1 MLRLIY
7 AVALGLVG
15 AGIVHIVILL
25 LLPYY
30 AERDAWTLISEAGPE
45 YSMVQLN
52 RSAAGATVLSDADP
66 LFEVGACRFDLAQGM
81 VHISA
86 AERMPYWSL
95 SLFDRRGIN
104 IYSLND
110 RAASDGALDVV
121 IATPAQLLEL
131 RKAAPEEY
139 ADSVIVEAAAD
150 EAIAVVRSFV
160 PDISWRP
167 SVERNLA
174 ATTCELVAA
183 L

>member
-1 MLRLIY
+1 MLKVIY
-7 AVALGLVG
+7 AVLVGIVG
-15 AGIVHIVILL
+15 AGIVHIVVLL

-52 RSAAGATVLSDADP
+52 RTAAAATVLSDADP

-81 VHISA
+81 VHISGS
-86 AERMPYWSL
+86 ERMPYWSL

-110 RAASDGALDVV
+110 RTATDGVLDVV
-121 IATPAQLLEL
+121 IATPAQLLEF
-131 RKAAPEEY
+131 RRSAPEEY
-139 ADSVIVEAAAD
+139 AESVVVEADAS

-160 PDISWRP
+160 PDISWRQT
-167 SVERNLA
+167 VERNLA
-174 ATTCELVAA
+174 ATTCEAVIGL
-183 L
+183 